1 MKMNLPENLLI
12 SEITYLL
19 VCITSPTQV
28 FSPRTSPLEKWAK
41 FSLKAK
47 REVP

>member
-28 FSPRTSPLEKWAK
+28 FSPRTSLEKWAK
-41 FSLKAK
+41 FSLKTK